1 MTFKISTSWVAGIT
15 SVNHQTWL
23 QGNFYIG
30 IEINLE
36 HIKNI
41 ILARDGGAHL

>member
-15 SVNHQTWL
+15 SVNHQT
-23 QGNFYIG
+23 FYIG